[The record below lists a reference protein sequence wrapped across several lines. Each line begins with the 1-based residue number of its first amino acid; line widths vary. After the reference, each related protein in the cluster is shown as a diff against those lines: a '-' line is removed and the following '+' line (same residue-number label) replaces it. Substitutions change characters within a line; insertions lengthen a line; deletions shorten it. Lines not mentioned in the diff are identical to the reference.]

1 MLSDTNVK
9 YVNNPSSTEPIYV
22 LHFVKIPQVMVFFC
36 TGSVRYH
43 LHLPVCGCVYVS
55 GVCMH
60 VYLCTMLQWVSLP
73 LPLVMY
79 QRLARGHRRVAV
91 VVLVGPDRLPPMVS
105 GPAVFSMPH
114 SVQRVEPMLVWLIW
128 LGGKWKSLTSLRR
141 LLVQGTG
148 EVIWIAMVCSWTNSL
163 PGCFV
168 YMLIS
173 EWVVLFSF
181 VS

>member
-114 SVQRVEPMLVWLIW
+114 SVQRVEPMLV
-128 LGGKWKSLTSLRR
+128 
-141 LLVQGTG
+141 
-148 EVIWIAMVCSWTNSL
+148 
-163 PGCFV
+163 
-168 YMLIS
+168 
-173 EWVVLFSF
+173 
-181 VS
+181 